1 MMAGDGR
8 AAPVTFDDLR
18 IWLGFFLAASWFTLP
33 GAFLLWTI
41 EKALSP
47 KLASAPRL
55 DAAMMTIGALA
66 GAAMLGGL
74 SVGTDGALGFAL
86 LGGFYGL
93 TTAVIFVLIQR
104 SLAFRKSRH

>member
-1 MMAGDGR
+1 
-8 AAPVTFDDLR
+8 
-18 IWLGFFLAASWFTLP
+18 
-33 GAFLLWTI
+33 
-41 EKALSP
+41 
-47 KLASAPRL
+47 
-55 DAAMMTIGALA
+55 MMTIGALA